1 MVNWSGLAARKY
13 NIMQQQADTAAA
25 AQQNM
30 GMVQSQQARLL
41 GVQAGL
47 LPATAGAQARYTNI
61 QADKMDAGRPHWARQ
76 EQGQANQIFGLGQS
90 AMAHGG
96 ADMQLFDTPAPS
108 DALNPWNA
116 AMFGAGNIGGASVSG
131 GGGMRRGGS
140 AAIEG
145 AVSDPSR
152 ASFIRLQDNLPGG
165 FLPRPPGA
173 QILPSI
179 ETPGFSRIREDM
191 ERRAQPTGTNYK
203 KGIAKVPG
211 KGNGTKDTVPAKLAP
226 GEAVL
231 NKAAAEHMGRGLIE
245 VLNKM
250 GAEKMGMP

>member
-1 MVNWSGLAARKY
+1 MVNWSGLAAQKY
-13 NIMQQQADTAAA
+13 DIMQQQADTAAA
-25 AQQNM
+25 AQRNM
-30 GMVQSQQARLL
+30 GMLQAEQAKML
-41 GVQAGL
+41 GIQGGL
-47 LPATAGAQARYTNI
+47 LPKTVGAQARYTNV
-61 QADKMDAGRPHWARQ
+61 QADKMEAGRPFWADQERGQARQ
-76 EQGQANQIFGLGQS
+76 MMGQGDIYNAEGTALQQLLRPAGPDAFNPTRAANRGFGV
-90 AMAHGG
+90 
-96 ADMQLFDTPAPS
+96 
-108 DALNPWNA
+108 
-116 AMFGAGNIGGASVSG
+116 IGGAPPLPGVGDNVILSG
-131 GGGMRRGGS
+131 DALG
-140 AAIEG
+140 
-145 AVSDPSR
+145 
-152 ASFIRLQDNLPGG
+152 GG